1 MSEKKIYTAFIS
13 SAFQSLRDE
22 RNSTIDTLLD
32 FRIMPIA
39 MEHFTVSS
47 SGKFTDIEELIDESD
62 FFVMLLGDTYGSCN
76 SEGLSWTECE
86 YIYAVKK
93 HKPIVAIICQELARL
108 QRCDPATLTEDQRK
122 QVAFARRVEFARAV
136 SEDFSIKTIL
146 VQFFNT
152 IDFAKCA
159 GWIKQQA
166 VGHDPE
172 ALERWQQEH
181 RVFDLSGNWYH
192 VHLSED
198 DETYIRT
205 GTVKIEQEFTPENY
219 LDLHMEGANF
229 SVLYYRRD
237 NETLYEDKMKSSRF
251 VGEYK
256 MQENGEIFGIFNSK
270 RAFKGS
276 FDSKD
281 VNRGTRRG
289 IHDFC
294 IDVFAPTTERID
306 GEFHDEAPSPK
317 LGRLFLFRDV
327 QERNQF
333 LLDTRE
339 DVIEFR

>member
-1 MSEKKIYTAFIS
+1 MTEKKIYTAFIS
-13 SAFQSLRDE
+13 SAFQSLREE
-22 RNSTIDTLLD
+22 RNSALDTLLD
-32 FRIMPIA
+32 FRVLPIS

-47 SGKFTDIEELIDESD
+47 SGKFSDIEELIDESD
-62 FFVMLLGDTYGSCN
+62 FFVMLLGSTYGSCN
-76 SEGLSWTECE
+76 SEGISWTECE

-93 HKPIVAIICQELARL
+93 NKPIAAIICQELAQL
-108 QRCDPATLTEDQRK
+108 CQCDPATLSEDQRK
-122 QVAFARRVEFARAV
+122 QVEFARRVEFARTV
-136 SEDFSIKTIL
+136 SSDFPIRTIL

-152 IDFAKCA
+152 FDFSKCA
-159 GWIKQQA
+159 GWVKQRS
-166 VGHDPE
+166 VGQDPR
-172 ALERWQQEH
+172 ALEQWQEEH

-198 DETYIRT
+198 DESYIRT
-205 GTVKIEQEFTPENY
+205 GTVKIEQDFTPENY
-219 LDLHMEGANF
+219 LKLHMEGANF
-229 SVLYYRRD
+229 SVLYYKQ
-237 NETLYEDKMKSSRF
+237 ETKTLYEDKMKSSRF
-251 VGEYK
+251 VGEYQ

-294 IDVFAPTTERID
+294 IDVFASTTERID

-327 QERNQF
+327 QERNEF
-333 LLDTRE
+333 LLENRE